1 MLFFGVMQGWLKPFT
16 SSGVWKVEAPASV
29 NTQQQRYPYRR
40 EAVCMEFRFR
50 VFQLEGI

>member
-1 MLFFGVMQGWLKPFT
+1 MAKA

-29 NTQQQRYPYRR
+29 NTQQQRHPDRR
-40 EAVCMEFRFR
+40 EAVCMVSRFR

>member
-29 NTQQQRYPYRR
+29 NTQQQRYPYR
-40 EAVCMEFRFR
+40 EGGCMHGVQVQ